1 MLTLDEAVSTG
12 CCRICG
18 GRMLE
23 PGTTPMGYPKDWK
36 INFGRMVYPIK
47 IVLNFGK
54 EFAHPDCIEKING

>member
-1 MLTLDEAVSTG
+1 MLNLEEAVSTG

-23 PGTTPMGYPKDWK
+23 PGTTPMGYPKGWK
-36 INFGRMVYPIK
+36 TKFRKLVYPIQ

-54 EFAHPDCIEKING
+54 EFAHFDCIEKSK